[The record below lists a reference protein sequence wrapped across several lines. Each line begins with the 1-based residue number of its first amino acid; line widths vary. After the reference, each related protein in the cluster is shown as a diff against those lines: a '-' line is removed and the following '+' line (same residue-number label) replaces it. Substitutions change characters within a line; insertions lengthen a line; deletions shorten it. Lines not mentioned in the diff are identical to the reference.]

1 MLVKAN
7 EEMPSSLNEQQVMM
21 LRLLKKPLPDEDFIQ
36 MRKLAVLLLAKQ
48 LDETVDQWERENGI
62 TQDNYEQLS
71 KKHFRSSSP
80 GNQE

>member
-1 MLVKAN
+1 
-7 EEMPSSLNEQQVMM
+7 
-21 LRLLKKPLPDEDFIQ
+21 
-36 MRKLAVLLLAKQ
+36 LLAKQ